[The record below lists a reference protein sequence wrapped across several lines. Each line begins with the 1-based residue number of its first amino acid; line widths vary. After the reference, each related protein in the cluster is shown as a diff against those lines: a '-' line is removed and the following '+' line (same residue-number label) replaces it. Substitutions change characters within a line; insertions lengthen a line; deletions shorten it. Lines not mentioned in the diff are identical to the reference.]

1 MKKVEVFKRQ
11 PGSALHLSQTIALPT
26 RANKEANI
34 ASFKTTKIMLIISSR
49 YIKK

>member
-26 RANKEANI
+26 RANKEANT
-34 ASFKTTKIMLIISSR
+34 ANLKTTKSMLIISSLFI
-49 YIKK
+49 IK